1 MNDRP
6 TDRPVH
12 FGVHRINR
20 EKTDDRAENAIQ
32 LANICLEWF
41 ICLFECIRCARPL
54 LIPISFSIF
63 QANVICHT
71 YPSSGGEI
79 EEGKQLIYYWIYY
92 ICEHDT
98 NGYKIRESCRLFSA
112 IGFAFLSELAAVEK
126 RTDYNN
132 AQTIEPSQNGQRRR
146 SIRCEKGNRI
156 FMDRI

>member
-54 LIPISFSIF
+54 LIPFSIF
-63 QANVICHT
+63 QANVICHA

-79 EEGKQLIYYWIYY
+79 EEGKQLIYLLNILLLSAST
-92 ICEHDT
+92 IPTDT
-98 NGYKIRESCRLFSA
+98 RYENRVDYFRQ
-112 IGFAFLSELAAVEK
+112 LASPFFAVEK